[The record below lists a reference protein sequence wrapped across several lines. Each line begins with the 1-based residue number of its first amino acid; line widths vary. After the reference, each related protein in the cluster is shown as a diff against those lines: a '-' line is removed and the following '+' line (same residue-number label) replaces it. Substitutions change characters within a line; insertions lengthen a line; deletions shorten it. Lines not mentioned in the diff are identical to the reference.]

1 MLNYFVLAYSLV
13 VMDFLRCQVLEDL
26 LPTGFPFGY
35 LVLIRGG
42 DLGMGKTLLVKLLAR
57 SILSNYPLVYA
68 SFDDNPESVIN
79 DLREFS
85 SRLFIIDGFTL
96 SDQRRVKA
104 ANVIDVITELDPG
117 QLISKV
123 GQAVYS
129 RNARGLII
137 DSINDLLINIDPRGL
152 IAMLKQFKS
161 LSRLYNMI
169 TFIVAHVTTEDI
181 DNLLNSIEYVFDGVI
196 EMEFDENMANL
207 GIPVRRMRVKRMKG
221 VSHSMNWYYFTTA
234 KGTIVPPVDINE
246 IRNILKNT
254 LESLGIQVQGG

>member
-1 MLNYFVLAYSLV
+1 
-13 VMDFLRCQVLEDL
+13 MDFLKCQVLEDL

-35 LVLIRGG
+35 LILIRG

-57 SILSNYPLVYA
+57 SIMSNYPLIYV
-68 SFDDNPESVIN
+68 SFDDNPDSVVS
-79 DLREFS
+79 DLKEFS
-85 SRLFIIDGFTL
+85 NRLFIIDGFTL
-96 SDQRRVKA
+96 SDQRRA
-104 ANVIDVITELDPG
+104 RAPNVIDVITELDPG

-129 RNARGLII
+129 RSARGLII

-207 GIPVRRMRVKRMKG
+207 GIPVRRMRIKRMKG

-246 IRNILKNT
+246 IKNMLKNT
-254 LESLGIQVQGG
+254 LESLGIQVQGGQ